1 MPIKIDGKVVRL
13 RGGVELVLP
22 PLSVRMVRK
31 FTRDGRLA
39 MVQSISTSSMPTDE
53 QWGAVIAIVT
63 EALKVN
69 EPALTEDE
77 VEDLLDF
84 SNLMP
89 VLEALFS
96 MSGFQKVKPGEGQSP
111 STGMTSSPTSA
122 Q

>member
-1 MPIKIDGKVVRL
+1 MPIKIDGKVLRL

-39 MVQSISTSSMPTDE
+39 MVQSISTANMPTDE
-53 QWGAVIAIVT
+53 QWGAVVAIVT

-69 EPALTEDE
+69 EPAITEDE

-96 MSGFQKVKPGEGQSP
+96 MSGFQKVKPGEAQSP
-111 STGMTSSPTSA
+111 STGTTSSPTSA